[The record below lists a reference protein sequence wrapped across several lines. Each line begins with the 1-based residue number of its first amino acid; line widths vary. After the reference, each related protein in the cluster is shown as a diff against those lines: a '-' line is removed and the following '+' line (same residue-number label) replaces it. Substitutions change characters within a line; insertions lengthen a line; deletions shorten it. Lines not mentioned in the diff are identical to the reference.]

1 MASVNCVNHGCG
13 YFYGMPTEPRRRKR
27 ALSLYLR
34 EDIVEALERVS
45 ADSDLSVSK
54 VAEIVLG
61 FHLEL
66 NGLVEKGRFLI
77 EVNRRFRTTA

>member
-1 MASVNCVNHGCG
+1 MVSVNCVNHGCE
-13 YFYGMPTEPRRRKR
+13 YFCGMPAEPRRRKR

-34 EDIVEALERVS
+34 EDIVEALERVA

-61 FHLEL
+61 FYLEL